1 MKCSFCNSSKRVWRK
16 GLRNNKSGDK
26 QMWWCN
32 SCKRRFTPDDGF
44 WKMKNKPEI
53 ISEAC
58 SSYKR
63 GMSLKNVKNHLS
75 EYRETDVSRTAILNW
90 VRKYSKLL
98 SKKTENLIPKIK
110 GDLHNDEF
118 FIHVKKN

>member
-1 MKCSFCNSSKRVWRK
+1 
-16 GLRNNKSGDK
+16 
-26 QMWWCN
+26 
-32 SCKRRFTPDDGF
+32 
-44 WKMKNKPEI
+44 MKNKPEI

-98 SKKTENLIPKIK
+98 SKKTEKLIPKIK
-110 GDLHNDEF
+110 GDLHSDEF
-118 FIHVKKN
+118 FVHVKKN